1 MKGPLNPDLQ
11 VGDIIMLLHMEG
23 ETSVTPGTVGV
34 VKKIRNAIP
43 LKTRYL
49 SLSLKLKFPVLRN
62 SLSGIT
68 KPAIDVPQVRNIL
81 RFIS

>member
-34 VKKIRNAIP
+34 VKKITRDPFEGEDENIISVKWENGSTLNLITSTFP
-43 LKTRYL
+43 L
-49 SLSLKLKFPVLRN
+49 
-62 SLSGIT
+62 
-68 KPAIDVPQVRNIL
+68 D
-81 RFIS
+81 